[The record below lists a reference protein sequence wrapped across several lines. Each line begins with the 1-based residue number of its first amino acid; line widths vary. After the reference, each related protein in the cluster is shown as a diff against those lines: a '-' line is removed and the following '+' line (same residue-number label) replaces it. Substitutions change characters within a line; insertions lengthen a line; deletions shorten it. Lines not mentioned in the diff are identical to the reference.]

1 MWIGHWGGTL
11 GPFENFGTKSEPA
24 FEYGRYLRGK
34 GTQNMLKD
42 RGRRRSGNC
51 LRDGYHET
59 GIFDMPTAVDIDG
72 DGDFDLIVGSS
83 RDGSCQNIGTRR
95 RQDSLGGT
103 LSDVRWNPMGA
114 LWVVLNQGKH
124 NTAQPIHQ
132 TLTRALMLTP
142 FGRQQNSSGLHVRR

>member
-24 FEYGRYLRGK
+24 FEYGRYVRGK

-42 RGRRRSGNC
+42 RGRRRSQICMRGNS
-51 LRDGYHET
+51 GT
-59 GIFDMPTAVDIDG
+59 NPGVFDMPAAVDIDA

-83 RDGSCQNIGTRR
+83 RDGTCQGLGSRR

-103 LSDVRWNPMGA
+103 VSSLESPPMGA

-124 NTAQPIHQ
+124 DPTQPIHQ
-132 TLTRALMLTP
+132 ARTRTLMLTP
-142 FGRQQNSSGLHVRR
+142 FGR

>member
-1 MWIGHWGGTL
+1 MWIGYLSGTL

-24 FEYGRYLRGK
+24 FEYGRYVRGK

-42 RGRRRSGNC
+42 RGRRRSQICMRGNS
-51 LRDGYHET
+51 GNNP
-59 GIFDMPTAVDIDG
+59 GVFDMPAAVDIDG

-83 RDGSCQNIGTRR
+83 RDGSCQGLGSRR

-103 LSDVRWNPMGA
+103 ESSQESPPMGA

-124 NTAQPIHQ
+124 DPTQPIHR
-132 TLTRALMLTP
+132 TRTRTLMLSP
-142 FGRQQNSSGLHVRR
+142 FGR